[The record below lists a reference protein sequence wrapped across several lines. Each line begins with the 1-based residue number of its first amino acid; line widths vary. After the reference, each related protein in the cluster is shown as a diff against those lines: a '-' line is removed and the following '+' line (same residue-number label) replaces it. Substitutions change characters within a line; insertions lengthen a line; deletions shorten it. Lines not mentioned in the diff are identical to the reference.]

1 MQGEG
6 FVLAIAQ
13 VPSYVPGG
21 ASSFWKLIE
30 LLLVVVGFLVALLL
44 IWMVLRWLIEKLAAA
59 FRRK

>member
-1 MQGEG
+1 MQVEG

-13 VPSYVPGG
+13 LPSYIPGG
-21 ASSFWKLIE
+21 ARSFWKLIE
-30 LLLVVVGFLVALLL
+30 LLLVVVGFLVALWL